1 MVSFVTDLWSA
12 AVHGGKQRRQVT
24 IRIYTIFCWSKV
36 CLCFYLCEATKDEIP
51 LYPLSCNTRK
61 ESFLL
66 VKCLWHDHPFRKIL
80 YNRAFEYSRFFSL
93 IAAGNV
99 RARWPDPGQI
109 HVISIEFM
117 GSQTS
122 LTWNVPCSEER
133 VETAVFAAGFV
144 QHNEQYHRIVHLF
157 CFCCLPFHTKPY
169 FRPKFRLQIQIC
181 FFNLHRNCIGMNF
194 AMAEMRVAV
203 AMILRRLA
211 CLRLK

>member
-24 IRIYTIFCWSKV
+24 VRIYTIFCWSKV
-36 CLCFYLCEATKDEIP
+36 CLCLCEATKDKIP

-80 YNRAFEYSRFFSL
+80 YNIAFEYSRFFSL

-99 RARWPDPGQI
+99 SR
-109 HVISIEFM
+109 
-117 GSQTS
+117 S
-122 LTWNVPCSEER
+122 LTRFLTNLRHQYGIYGIADVSHVKRPLQRGASGNGCIRSRLCTTE
-133 VETAVFAAGFV
+133 
-144 QHNEQYHRIVHLF
+144 HNEQYHRIVNLF
-157 CFCCLPFHTKPY
+157 YFFCLPFHTKPY